1 MKKMIVLTRKGSV
14 VKRLAGSL
22 NHLVSKA
29 KLKISTQKAIEI
41 ARDIAAKEI
50 ASVRKNKNNESY

>member
-50 ASVRKNKNNESY
+50 ASVRKNKNNES